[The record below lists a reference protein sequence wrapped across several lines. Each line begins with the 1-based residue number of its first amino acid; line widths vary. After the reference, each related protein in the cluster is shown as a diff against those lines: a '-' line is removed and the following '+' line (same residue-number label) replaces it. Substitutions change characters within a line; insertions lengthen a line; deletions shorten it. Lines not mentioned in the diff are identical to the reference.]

1 MTAQGKLGEYVEQ
14 GKFICAFVVEDAG
27 KRLHLLNQNGR
38 EVSLSLSR
46 LVHLSQASSFASV
59 QLPREEMLRELK
71 EVAERRRELMAQVDL
86 AGIWELAVEEPE
98 SVFEPR
104 FLAELSF
111 GEDATDDHVAAFLRS
126 IFVDRL
132 YFKYK
137 EGRITVHSA
146 EVVAQIRHQQE
157 LEQQKEALLENGG
170 RGLLQIWEGDAD
182 AAWPEREG
190 CLLMVRDY
198 YLRGND
204 APESATARELLRRA
218 GLTHPHDG
226 FHLLVKAGV
235 WGVHENLPFH
245 RQELADAFSEEALAQ
260 AAAIPTP
267 DVGALCAD
275 RRRDLTALPLLTI
288 DGAETRDYDDALH
301 IEKRGDNYL
310 VGIHISDVAHYVRPG
325 DALYAEALNR
335 VTSLYFPERQVPML
349 PPAISQG
356 CCSLI
361 AGQPRAAVSFMV
373 ELSPAGEVLDFDLLA
388 SVVMVKR
395 QLSYGEAEKMVESDE
410 ELRLLADLSQKLQ
423 QRRVAAGALL
433 IPIPDVNIRLTDGG
447 EPVAVE
453 LSDVDTVS
461 RTLVAEFMVLAN
473 TLGAQFVAER
483 EVPGLYRCQEPPRKR
498 LFVSPQKDLLVN
510 FQQRRFLSPGQLL
523 TTPKPHSGV
532 GVSQYTT
539 VTSPIRRLLDLLM
552 QQQIKSLLAG
562 KGALYRRE
570 ELNDLAAKIL
580 TTQSRVNLV
589 RQQRHRYWLF
599 KYLEPR
605 VGERVEALVINRGPK
620 RVQVVLTDCL
630 LDGDLPVVQA
640 GRAEPGELVRVKIER
655 VDAMDNELRFGW

>member
-14 GKFICAFVVEDAG
+14 GKFICAFVVEDTG

-46 LVHLSQASSFASV
+46 LVHLSQAASFASAH
-59 QLPREEMLRELK
+59 LPREEMLRGLK

-98 SVFEPR
+98 SVFDPR

-126 IFVDRL
+126 IFIDRL

-146 EVVAQIRHQQE
+146 EVVEQIRHQQE
-157 LEQQKEALLENGG
+157 QEQQKEALLENGG
-170 RGLLQIWEGDAD
+170 RGVLQIWEGDSE
-182 AAWPEREG
+182 AAWPERES
-190 CLLMVRDY
+190 CLRMVGEY
-198 YLRGND
+198 YLHGND
-204 APESATARELLRRA
+204 APESATARELLKRA
-218 GLTHPHDG
+218 GLTRPHDG

-235 WGVHENLPFH
+235 WHAHENLSFL
-245 RQELADAFSEEALAQ
+245 RQELADGFSEEAQAQ
-260 AAAIPTP
+260 AAAIPAP
-267 DVGALCAD
+267 DIDALRAGG
-275 RRRDLTALPLLTI
+275 RRDLTALPLLTI
-288 DGAETRDYDDALH
+288 DGAATRDYDDALH
-301 IEKRGDNYL
+301 VERRGDNYL

-325 DALYAEALNR
+325 EPLYLEALNR

-349 PPAISQG
+349 PPELSQG

-361 AGQPRAAVSFMV
+361 VDQPRAAVSFMV

-395 QLSYGEAEKMVESDE
+395 QLSYPEAEAMVESDE
-410 ELRLLADLSQKLQ
+410 ELRVLADLSRKLQ
-423 QRRVAAGALL
+423 QRRVAAGALV

-447 EPVAVE
+447 EPIVVE

-498 LFVSPQKDLLVN
+498 LFSNPQRDLLVN
-510 FQQRRFLSPGQLL
+510 CQQRRFLSPGQLL

-539 VTSPIRRLLDLLM
+539 VTSPIRRFLDLIM
-552 QQQIKSLLAG
+552 QQQIKGLLAG

-570 ELNDLAAKIL
+570 ELNDLGAKIL
-580 TTQSRVNLV
+580 ATQGRVNQV
-589 RQQRHRYWLF
+589 RQQRHRYWLL
-599 KYLEPR
+599 KYLEPK

-630 LDGDLPVVQA
+630 LDGDLPAVQA
-640 GRAEPGELVRVKIER
+640 GRAEPGELVQVKLER
-655 VDAMDNELRFGW
+655 VDALDNQLRFAW

>member
-14 GKFICAFVVEDAG
+14 GKFICAFVVEDTG

-59 QLPREEMLRELK
+59 HMPREEMLRALK

-111 GEDATDDHVAAFLRS
+111 GEDASDDHVAAFLRS

-146 EVVAQIRHQQE
+146 EVVEQLRHQQE
-157 LEQQKEALLENGG
+157 QELQKEALLENGG
-170 RGLLQIWEGDAD
+170 KGLLQIWEGDAE
-182 AAWPEREG
+182 AAWPERED
-190 CLLMVRDY
+190 CLGMVRDY
-198 YLRGND
+198 YLHGND

-218 GLTHPHDG
+218 GLNHPHDG
-226 FHLLVKAGV
+226 FHLLVKAGI
-235 WGVHENLPFH
+235 WHAHENLPFH

-260 AAAIPTP
+260 AAAIPAP
-267 DVGALCAD
+267 DIAALCAD

-349 PPAISQG
+349 PPEISQG

-423 QRRVAAGALL
+423 QRRIAAGALL
-433 IPIPDVNIRLTDGG
+433 IPIPDVNIKLTDGG

-498 LFVSPQKDLLVN
+498 LFTNPQRDLLVN

-552 QQQIKSLLAG
+552 QQQIKNLLAG

-570 ELNDLAAKIL
+570 ELNDLAAKLL
-580 TTQSRVNLV
+580 TTQSRVNQV
-589 RQQRHRYWLF
+589 RQQRHRYWLL

-605 VGERVEALVINRGPK
+605 VGERVEALVVNRGPK

-640 GRAEPGELVRVKIER
+640 GRAEAGELVQVKLER
-655 VDAMDNELRFGW
+655 VDALDNQLRFGW